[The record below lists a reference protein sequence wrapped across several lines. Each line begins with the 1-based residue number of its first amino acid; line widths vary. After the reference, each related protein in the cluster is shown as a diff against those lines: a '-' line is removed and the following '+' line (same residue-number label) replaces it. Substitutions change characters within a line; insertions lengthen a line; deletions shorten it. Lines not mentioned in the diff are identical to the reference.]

1 MPFSLLYSFFIGLTQ
16 FSFHVPGV
24 WEQIEPFSDVEF
36 YLIRVGFSKHLYP
49 FALIGGQCL
58 VGYFA
63 TIANFGTGLLQTYF
77 F

>member
-1 MPFSLLYSFFIGLTQ
+1 MIGLTQ

-36 YLIRVGFSKHLYP
+36 NLIRVGFSKHLYP

-63 TIANFGTGLLQTYF
+63 AIANFGTGLFKSYF